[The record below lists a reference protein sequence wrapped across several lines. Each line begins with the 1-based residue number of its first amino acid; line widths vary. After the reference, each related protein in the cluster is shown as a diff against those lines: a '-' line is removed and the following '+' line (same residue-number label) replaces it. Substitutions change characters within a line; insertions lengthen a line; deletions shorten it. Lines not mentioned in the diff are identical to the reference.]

1 MNNAQELKAHLQDS
15 NKARMYEAKK
25 KKDNLKKY
33 RVIKEFFVDAHDE
46 YDAETKANEEKNYND
61 EIIDVQEVV
70 DDEQREA
77 ININYIGS
85 CNNVWLPMDKRR
97 KEKK

>member
-1 MNNAQELKAHLQDS
+1 M
-15 NKARMYEAKK
+15 RYEAKK

-70 DDEQREA
+70 DDE
-77 ININYIGS
+77 
-85 CNNVWLPMDKRR
+85 
-97 KEKK
+97 

>member
-1 MNNAQELKAHLQDS
+1 MNNAQELKAHLQDN
-15 NKARMYEAKK
+15 NKARMYEQKK
-25 KKDNLKKY
+25 KKY
-33 RVIKEFFVDAHDE
+33 RVIKEFFVDAKDE

-85 CNNVWLPMDKRR
+85 CNNVCLPMDKTR
-97 KEKK
+97 KKEE

>member
-15 NKARMYEAKK
+15 NKARMYEQKK
-25 KKDNLKKY
+25 KKY
-33 RVIKEFFVDAHDE
+33 RVIKEFFVDAKDE

-70 DDEQREA
+70 DDE
-77 ININYIGS
+77 
-85 CNNVWLPMDKRR
+85 
-97 KEKK
+97 

>member
-1 MNNAQELKAHLQDS
+1 MRYEKKAELQDS
-15 NKARMYEAKK
+15 NKARIYEARMYEAKK

-33 RVIKEFFVDAHDE
+33 RVIKEFFVDAYDE

-70 DDEQREA
+70 DDE
-77 ININYIGS
+77 
-85 CNNVWLPMDKRR
+85 
-97 KEKK
+97 